1 MKFFIL
7 SIFGKD
13 KPGIVASLSR
23 VLFELGLNLE
33 DSSMT
38 RLKGEFTIMLTLS
51 SDDESLGAEDILKAL
66 KPVEK
71 ELGLFVVCKE
81 LKDLECQ
88 PVENLYRIVVF
99 GKDKK
104 GIVYSVSSL
113 LASLGI
119 NISDLRTEKR
129 GDLYVM
135 VIEGESA
142 EDMYESLRAGLEA
155 LKESLGVD
163 ISLEKEEGVEM

>member
-13 KPGIVASLSR
+13 RPGIVARVSR
-23 VLFELGLNLE
+23 TLFELGVNLE

-38 RLKGEFTIMLTLS
+38 RLKGEFTIMLTFSSEDENLS
-51 SDDESLGAEDILKAL
+51 AEVIAKAL
-66 KPVEK
+66 EPIQE
-71 ELGLFVVCKE
+71 EFGLFVACKE
-81 LKDLECQ
+81 LKDLEYEQ
-88 PVENLYRIVVF
+88 RENIYRIVVY
-99 GKDKK
+99 GSDKK
-104 GIVYSVSSL
+104 GIVYGVSSL
-113 LASLGI
+113 LADLGI

-142 EDMYESLRAGLEA
+142 QDMYESLRVGLEA
-155 LKESLGVD
+155 LKETLGVD
-163 ISLEKEEGVEM
+163 ISLEKEERVEL